1 MLLES
6 VLNLVRSNVAALT
19 PYSSARDEY
28 TSEAN
33 IFLDA
38 NENPYNWA
46 FNRYPDPYQSRL
58 KEVISEWRAIDKS
71 NIFVGNG
78 SDEIIDLLI
87 RAFCEPKID
96 SIIAL
101 RPSYGMYKVSAEI
114 NNVAIKY
121 NDLDD
126 KFQVDI
132 ISLLGTFDI
141 HDKILFICSPNN
153 PSGNCMSIEN
163 LSKLCQSFLGLV
175 VVDEAYIDFTS
186 TSSMVE
192 KVKGFP
198 NLIVLQTLSK
208 AMGAA
213 GIRLGMA
220 FMHPEI
226 VTVLNKIKPPYNVNS
241 ATQQIAIDILS
252 DRENKKQ
259 QVEQI
264 KVERTSLDQFL
275 RQLDFVIEVFPSEAN
290 FILVRVKDVFRLY
303 DYLLSNGIVARNRDK
318 EFRCQGCMRFTIGT
332 KEENEQLKDVLLKFQ
347 TQK

>member
-141 HDKILFICSPNN
+141 QDKILFICSPNN

-186 TSSMVE
+186 TSSMVA
-192 KVKGFP
+192 KVKEFP

-318 EFRCQGCMRFTIGT
+318 EFRCQGCIRFTIGT